1 MSKPGAYVADVTEG
15 ATDPSQLPKA
25 VVQIRHRSRRR
36 APCPQCGK
44 SCYRDSEGKRTLHDL
59 GSVRSNRPL
68 DLQVTYSKHC
78 CAKCQIYFNTD
89 MSDLAPSG
97 ARYTHRVI
105 QTAVRVVLEDGLPYR
120 EASWHM
126 WRDHRVFIPFATV
139 QNWVEAAGEKRSAML

>member
-1 MSKPGAYVADVTEG
+1 
-15 ATDPSQLPKA
+15 
-25 VVQIRHRSRRR
+25 
-36 APCPQCGK
+36 
-44 SCYRDSEGKRTLHDL
+44 
-59 GSVRSNRPL
+59 L

-105 QTAVRVVLEDGLPYR
+105 QTAVRGVLEDGLPYR

>member
-25 VVQIRHRSRRR
+25 VVQIRHRSRGR
-36 APCPQCGK
+36 ALCPQCGK
-44 SCYRDSEGKRTLHDL
+44 SCYRDSEGIRTLHDL
-59 GSVRSNRPL
+59 RSVRSNRPL

-78 CAKCQIYFNTD
+78 CAKCQIYFNTH

-105 QTAVRVVLEDGLPYR
+105 QTA
-120 EASWHM
+120 
-126 WRDHRVFIPFATV
+126 
-139 QNWVEAAGEKRSAML
+139 